1 MLMSQRIERLSPEA
15 AAASGGPAPPAEL
28 VRRFAHLRVA
38 IVHHWFIRRAGGERF
53 VEHVARLFPQ
63 ADLFALTA
71 RPEAIA
77 PELAGRRLTTSFL
90 QHVPGARR
98 WHRLYMPLFP
108 LAVEQFD
115 LGGYDLVLSSDSG
128 PAKGVLT
135 GARTCHIC
143 YCHSPLRY
151 LWEMYPQ
158 YRATAPL
165 GFLGRGVFTL
175 SSHYLRQWDASTAAR
190 VDYFATNSRTSAARI
205 RKVYRREAEVIHCP
219 IQVSGFQAAPAR
231 ERFYLVLSR
240 LVRYKRV
247 DLAIEACNRLGREL
261 VIIGGGEEA
270 ARLRRMAGPTV
281 RLLGEAPDA
290 TVRDY
295 LGRCRALLFCGEE
308 DQGLTPLEAQ
318 ASGAPVIAYG
328 RGGAL
333 ETVRGGWV
341 GEEPPPAATGIFFS
355 RQEAGAVVEGIG
367 AFERHEAAFSAAAA
381 REQAERFDVSAFYQ
395 QMSDFVGAC
404 LRQWGE
410 LNGDPA
416 LDRGG
421 AAPAATG
428 RT

>member
-1 MLMSQRIERLSPEA
+1 MLQPTSGSPDGA
-15 AAASGGPAPPAEL
+15 APVDAGLAPPADV
-28 VRRFAHLRVA
+28 VRRFARLRVA
-38 IVHHWFIRRAGGERF
+38 IVHHWFIRRGGGERF
-53 VEHVARLFPQ
+53 VEHVSRLFPQ

-71 RPEAIA
+71 RPEAVA

-90 QHVPGARR
+90 QHVPGSRR
-98 WHRLYMPLFP
+98 WHRLFMPLFP
-108 LAVEQFD
+108 LALEQFD

-128 PAKGVLT
+128 PAKGVIT

-151 LWEMYPQ
+151 VWEMYPQ

-165 GFLGRGVFTL
+165 GLLGRGVFIL
-175 SSHYLRQWDASTAAR
+175 SSHYLRVWDAGTAAR

-219 IQVSGFQAAPAR
+219 IRVEGFRAAPVR

-261 VIIGGGEEA
+261 VVIGGGEEA
-270 ARLRRMAGPTV
+270 ARLRKIAGPTV
-281 RLLGEAPDA
+281 RLLGEVPDA

-333 ETVRGGWV
+333 ETVRATWV
-341 GEEPPPAATGIFFS
+341 GEALPAAATGVFFS
-355 RQEAGAVVEGIG
+355 RQDAAAVAEAIE
-367 AFERHEAAFSAAAA
+367 AFERQEAAFSAAAA
-381 REQAERFDVSAFYQ
+381 RKQAERFDVSAFYQ
-395 QMSDFVGAC
+395 HMADFVSSC

-410 LNGDPA
+410 LNGDPTF
-416 LDRGG
+416 DRGR
-421 AAPAATG
+421 AARAAAG
-428 RT
+428 RR